1 MANVLAPTPEVYQGQ
16 FGEFIITA
24 ADRRGVVIYR
34 VALAIAAL
42 CFAIGAGAVLWQG
55 DSPRVLDALTP
66 LYGIFCLAL
75 GVSLVTIH
83 IYMVSLHRA
92 LQVFWAIG
100 CAAAVGVASQSSE
113 SLAATVYHHPITLL
127 GVGFTFA
134 ALTGLFIK
142 EAFCFNRL
150 ETKLLAP
157 LVPLLLLGHWAGLFP
172 VAVEQILLAAWACL
186 FVVFSLRK
194 LTQPIPPDIGDK
206 SVFAYLR
213 SGYSEVIHEN

>member
-1 MANVLAPTPEVYQGQ
+1 MANVLAPNPEVYQGQ
-16 FGEFIITA
+16 FGEFTITA
-24 ADRRGVVIYR
+24 VDRRGVVVYR
-34 VALAIAAL
+34 SALAIAAL
-42 CFAIGAGAVLWQG
+42 CFAIGTGAVFWQG
-55 DSPRVLDALTP
+55 DSPGVLNALTL

-75 GVSLVTIH
+75 GVSLVTVH
-83 IYMVSLHRA
+83 IYMASLHRT

-100 CAAAVGVASQSSE
+100 CLAAVGVALQSSQ
-113 SLAATVYHHPITLL
+113 SLAATVYAHPSTLL

-157 LVPLLLLGHWAGLFP
+157 LVPFLLLGHWAGLLP
-172 VAVEQILLAAWACL
+172 VALEQILLGVWACL

-194 LTQPIPPDIGDK
+194 LVQPIPPDIGDK

-213 SGYSEVIHEN
+213 QKDI